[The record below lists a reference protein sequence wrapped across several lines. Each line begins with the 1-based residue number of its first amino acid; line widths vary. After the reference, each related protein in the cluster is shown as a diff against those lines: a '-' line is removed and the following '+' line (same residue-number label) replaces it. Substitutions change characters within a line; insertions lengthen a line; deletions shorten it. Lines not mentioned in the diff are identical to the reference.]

1 MVGRAAG
8 KFWIFR
14 DLERHFA
21 TNLTRHI
28 RLWSKYLARGRMAAQ
43 LVVAR
48 WMGIGICVM
57 THTRLL
63 EAQHAQEPQRGDK
76 QGCLWPPGQL

>member
-28 RLWSKYLARGRMAAQ
+28 RLWSKYLAWADGGTAGGGTVDGNWDLRHDAHSLA
-43 LVVAR
+43 
-48 WMGIGICVM
+48 
-57 THTRLL
+57 
-63 EAQHAQEPQRGDK
+63 
-76 QGCLWPPGQL
+76 